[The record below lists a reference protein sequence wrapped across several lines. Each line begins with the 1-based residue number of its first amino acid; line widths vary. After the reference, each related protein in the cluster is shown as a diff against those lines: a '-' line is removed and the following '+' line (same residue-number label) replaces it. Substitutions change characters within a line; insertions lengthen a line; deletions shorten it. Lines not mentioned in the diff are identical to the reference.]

1 MDSLRKQFEE
11 LWEDYISSFKGNLLT
26 QLRNQPMSYNL
37 AKLSLEEAT
46 LTWLS
51 EFDRRGRWLL
61 KLQKSHPD
69 KAADVKDIIKND
81 ISIKEITINESKVS
95 SIKYLIPTALGVGG
109 YLLAKHLAYD
119 LIKTACLTV
128 IPALISIPMLNSFVK
143 TKNQKACSDAVDS
156 YVAQLDKYKNAII
169 DVLMK

>member
-1 MDSLRKQFEE
+1 MDTLRKQFED
-11 LWEDYISSFKGNLLT
+11 LWEDYISSFKGNLIT
-26 QLRNQPMSYNL
+26 QALNQPMSYNL

-81 ISIKEITINESKVS
+81 ISINESKVS
-95 SIKYLIPTALGVGG
+95 SSKYLIPTALGVGG

-143 TKNQKACSDAVDS
+143 TKNQKASSDAIDS